1 MTKKQFV
8 IKVAGAVMASTILM
22 SQVNHVEAKSQKKQI
37 DPGFS
42 VVDRTKKANK
52 KQKQVDPGFSV
63 VDRTK

>member
-42 VVDRTKKANK
+42 VVDRTK
-52 KQKQVDPGFSV
+52 
-63 VDRTK
+63 